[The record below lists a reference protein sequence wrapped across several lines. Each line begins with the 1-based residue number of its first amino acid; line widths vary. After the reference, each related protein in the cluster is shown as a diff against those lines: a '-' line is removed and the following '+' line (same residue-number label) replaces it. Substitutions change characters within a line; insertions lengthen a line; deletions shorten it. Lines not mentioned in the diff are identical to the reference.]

1 MLCEQ
6 QKLKSQ
12 RTIWRWTKTFDLL
25 TSGRI
30 GSFARARFFK
40 ECVEPIYESAFSILA
55 FCAVCFAFY
64 TLMTCLSGSAEAN
77 AVIPEL
83 AVRAIIG
90 EAAGEPYIGK
100 VALAEAIRNRGN
112 LNGVYGLNRES
123 FISAQPKW
131 VHEQAKKAWK
141 ESANSNH
148 VKGASFWES
157 TDFKTPKWSKGMTE
171 TAHIGKHKFYREVK
185 HDR

>member
-1 MLCEQ
+1 MKCERQ
-6 QKLKSQ
+6 NSRSTKSTWKWI
-12 RTIWRWTKTFDLL
+12 RIYDLP
-25 TSGRI
+25 TSGQT

-40 ECVEPIYESAFSILA
+40 EFVEPILESALSILA
-55 FCAVCFAFY
+55 FCAVCFALY
-64 TLMTCLSGSAEAN
+64 TLMSVSSGSSEAN
-77 AVIPEL
+77 AVMPEM
-83 AVRAIIG
+83 AIKAIVG
-90 EAAGEPYIGK
+90 EAAGEPYLGK

-112 LNGVYGLNRES
+112 LRGVYGLKRES

-157 TDFKTPKWSKGMTE
+157 TDFKVPYWAKEMVE

-185 HDR
+185 K